1 MYVVD
6 ANRTPSGPPRPLRL
20 TEMAD
25 ALILMAAG
33 FEKLLPGDERRH
45 FAAAA
50 EATSKAIDRRYRAF
64 AV

>member
-1 MYVVD
+1 
-6 ANRTPSGPPRPLRL
+6 
-20 TEMAD
+20 MAD